1 MIQDIRS
8 ALFHLT
14 FNAMFTI
21 SRCVNPGCI
30 GLNQWVS
37 SGSYC
42 TRAIVGFGVY
52 GNAAVVIWDIHVFIN
67 QLIKCEISFKRSFY
81 LDWKFRILF
90 CYLAA

>member
-8 ALFHLT
+8 VLFYLTLNALS
-14 FNAMFTI
+14 TI
-21 SRCVNPGCI
+21 NRCVNPGYI
-30 GLNQWVS
+30 GLNQCVS

-67 QLIKCEISFKRSFY
+67 QLIECEIF
-81 LDWKFRILF
+81 
-90 CYLAA
+90 